1 MSESFSAL
9 EGKPLDVSSDLGGN
23 EVAAAPRL
31 EIVGFKVSALSFQGN
46 LDLIT
51 HAALAGRGMWV
62 MTLNLEMVAR
72 AAIDSSYRM
81 LTESV
86 DLIVGD
92 GMPILWLSRL
102 DRRRPHIAGRTS
114 GIDLTEHLLKHF
126 PGRMGILGGQ
136 APRLALERLEVDP
149 ARIAFVEDGPV
160 RPGELASVIAALNA
174 THCQILF
181 VALGVPKQ
189 DFVCRTLRAAC
200 PGLVCIGVGG
210 TFEILA
216 GLLPRAP
223 QWVRNCGLEWF
234 FRLMN
239 EPLRLWRRYLL
250 LYPRALPAIVRWT
263 RATTKA
269 YGDHPYHRRSG
280 TDTARSQ
287 ATSDEA
293 PAGETLT
300 KQRTTPTS

>member
-1 MSESFSAL
+1 MSESFPAV
-9 EGKPLDVSSDLGGN
+9 EGKRIDASSDAGR
-23 EVAAAPRL
+23 EVTGVPRL
-31 EIVGFKVSALSFQGN
+31 DIVGFKVSALPFQGN
-46 LDLIT
+46 LDLIA
-51 HAALAGRGMWV
+51 HAAHAGLGMWV

-72 AAIDSSYRM
+72 AATDSTYRK

-86 DLIVGD
+86 DLVVAD
-92 GMPILWLSRL
+92 GAPIMWLSHL
-102 DRRRPHIAGRTS
+102 DRRRPHIAGRS
-114 GIDLTEHLLKHF
+114 CGIDLTEHLLRHF
-126 PGRMGILGGQ
+126 PGRMGILGGR

-149 ARIAFVEDGPV
+149 ARIVFVEDGPV
-160 RPGELASVIAALNA
+160 RPGELVSVIAALNA
-174 THCQILF
+174 TRCQVLF

-223 QWVRNCGLEWF
+223 AWVRDYGFEWL

-250 LYPRALPAIVRWT
+250 LYPRALPAVVRWM
-263 RATTKA
+263 RAITKA
-269 YGDHPYHRRSG
+269 YGANAYRPRARRSSLRAQ
-280 TDTARSQ
+280 DA
-287 ATSDEA
+287 SDPDSTGKA
-293 PAGETLT
+293 LP
-300 KQRTTPTS
+300 KRHSNPTS